1 MTPPTQREPSPDK
14 PGIPAS
20 VGKRAAALGGQIGFT
35 TLFIILAALFGG
47 LWLDNQFG
55 TKPLI
60 TILIVL
66 GTVPVSLALTYRM
79 ARQAI
84 KDYEATHKKPGNT
97 PAAETQPAASRNN
110 QSKEGDETGE

>member
-1 MTPPTQREPSPDK
+1 MTSPNQPDRSPDK

-35 TLFIILAALFGG
+35 TLFIILGALFGG

-60 TILIVL
+60 TLLIVL
-66 GTVPVSLALTYRM
+66 GTVPVSLFLTYRM
-79 ARQAI
+79 ARQAV
-84 KDYEATHKKPGNT
+84 KDYEASHKKPGT
-97 PAAETQPAASRNN
+97 AQTASRIN